1 MVKKRAQYHYSVRR
15 LKRRTDLLRAEKL
28 IEAAMQGDLHLLKE
42 MKVLRGGGCN
52 GQTELPDTVAG
63 ANGPEEVV
71 EKFREVYSAL
81 YNSAGS
87 ESEMSDL
94 MDTISKLIRPECS
107 A

>member
-1 MVKKRAQYHYSVRR
+1 
-15 LKRRTDLLRAEKL
+15 
-28 IEAAMQGDLHLLKE
+28 MQGDLHLLKE

-52 GQTELPDTVAG
+52 GQTELPDTVDG